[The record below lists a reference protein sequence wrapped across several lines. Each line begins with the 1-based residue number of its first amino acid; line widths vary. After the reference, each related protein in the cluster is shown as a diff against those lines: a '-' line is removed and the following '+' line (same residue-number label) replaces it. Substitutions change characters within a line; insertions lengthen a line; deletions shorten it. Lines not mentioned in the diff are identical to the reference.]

1 VPGIRRE
8 RMGFSMSIDFARSER
23 STVGIEWELALVD
36 RDSGELVSAADEV
49 LLALHQPDGS
59 PHPHITG
66 ELLLNTVE
74 LVSSVHTTVGAA
86 VADLDGQ
93 LQELRQVTL
102 GRGIDI
108 IGSGS
113 HPFGQWY
120 DQPVANKE
128 RYHKLIERTKWWGR
142 NMMIWG
148 VHVHVGIEDRD
159 KVMPILNAMLSYIPH
174 LQAIS
179 ASSPYWSGID
189 TGYASN
195 RALMFQQLPTAGL
208 PYQLADWA
216 AFENYVADM
225 TRPGIIDDYTEVR
238 WDIRPSP
245 HWGTLEVRFCDGA
258 STHRE
263 LAAVAALIHC
273 LVEHLSVRL
282 DDGESLLVLQPW
294 FVRENKWRA
303 ARYGLDAE
311 IILDNA
317 GNERA
322 VTDDIRDLLVTLAPV
337 AARLG
342 CADELASI
350 SRILDEGASYNRQLR
365 VARANDGDLT
375 AVVKAL
381 AQELRDG
388 SKPVR

>member
-1 VPGIRRE
+1 
-8 RMGFSMSIDFARSER
+8 MGIDFARSER

-36 RDSGELVSAADEV
+36 QDSGELVSAADEV

-74 LVSSVHTTVGAA
+74 LVSSVHTTVAAA

-93 LQELRQVTL
+93 LQEVREVTR

-128 RYHKLIERTKWWGR
+128 RYHKLIERTRWWGR

-208 PYQLADWA
+208 PYQLADWTA
-216 AFENYVADM
+216 YEKYVADM
-225 TRPGIIDDYTEVR
+225 TTPGIIDDYTEVR

-245 HWGTLEVRFCDGA
+245 HWGTIEVRFCDGA

-273 LVEHLSVRL
+273 LVEHLSTRIDEGL
-282 DDGESLLVLQPW
+282 PLTVLQPW
-294 FVRENKWRA
+294 YVRENKWRA

-317 GNERA
+317 GNERL
-322 VTDDIRDLLVTLAPV
+322 VTDDIRDLLVFLAPI
-337 AARLG
+337 AHRLG

-350 SRILDEGASYNRQLR
+350 TTILDEGASYSRQLR
-365 VARANDGDLT
+365 VAEANDGDLT

-388 SKPVR
+388 SGPVR

>member
-1 VPGIRRE
+1 
-8 RMGFSMSIDFARSER
+8 MDIDFARSER

-36 RDSGELVSAADEV
+36 RDSGNLVSAADEI

-74 LVSSVHTTVGAA
+74 LVSGVHRTVSAA

-93 LQELRQVTL
+93 LQELRQVTNR
-102 GRGIDI
+102 RGIDV

-128 RYHKLIERTKWWGR
+128 RYNKLIERTKWWGR

-148 VHVHVGIEDRD
+148 VHVHVGIEDRE
-159 KVMPILNAMLSYIPH
+159 KVMPVLNAMLSYIPH
-174 LQAIS
+174 LQALS
-179 ASSPYWSGID
+179 ASSPYWSGVD

-195 RALMFQQLPTAGL
+195 RSQMFQQLPTAGL

-216 AFENYVADM
+216 AFEHYVEDM
-225 TRPGIIDDYTEVR
+225 TTTGIIDDYSEVR

-245 HWGTLEVRFCDGA
+245 RWGTLEMRFCDGA

-263 LAAVAALIHC
+263 LAAIAALIHC
-273 LVEHLSVRL
+273 LVEHLSARI
-282 DDGESLLVLQPW
+282 DRGESLTVLQPW
-294 FVRENKWRA
+294 YVRENKWRA

-317 GNERA
+317 GNERP
-322 VTDDIRDLLVTLAPV
+322 VTDDIRDLMESLAPI
-337 AARLG
+337 ADQLG
-342 CADELASI
+342 CSAELASI
-350 SRILDEGASYNRQLR
+350 ASIIDNGASYTRQLR
-365 VARANDGDLT
+365 VAAAHDGNLA
-375 AVVKAL
+375 AVVTAL

-388 SKPVR
+388 SRPLPPH